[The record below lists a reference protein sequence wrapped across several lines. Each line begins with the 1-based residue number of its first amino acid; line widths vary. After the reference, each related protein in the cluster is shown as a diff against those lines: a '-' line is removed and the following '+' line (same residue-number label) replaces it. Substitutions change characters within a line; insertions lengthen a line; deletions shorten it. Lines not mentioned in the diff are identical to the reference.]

1 MAAAADPKSA
11 PASPDETAHQLR
23 LHEHKEMLRF
33 VTMGSVDDG
42 KSTLIGR
49 LLHDANGVYDDQLRA
64 VSHASRMAGTEID
77 FSLFTDGLVAEREQG
92 ITIDVAYRYFATSKR
107 KFILADTP
115 GHVQYTRNMATGAST
130 ASVAI
135 ILIDARLGVLQQSRR
150 HAYIASLLGIPQ
162 LVVCVNKLDL
172 LGFDEAT
179 YRRVRGDFAAFAEKL
194 GFAGVTFI
202 PISALQGD
210 NVVHRS
216 ARTPYHDGPT
226 LLELLET
233 VRVDDG
239 DRDARP
245 FRFPVQTVLR
255 PSLDY
260 RGFAGTVASGVVR
273 PGDEVMVLPSRK
285 TSRVVGVD
293 RLGEAVQEAFAPMSI
308 ALRLA
313 DEIDVSR
320 GDMIVHAGA
329 RAGGDV
335 KPRVEQ
341 RFDAMV
347 VWLHERPLDRG
358 RSYFLKHTTRTVRA
372 SVEAIA
378 HRVDLDSLE
387 DVPTDHVA
395 MNDIARVS
403 VRTPR
408 PLFVD
413 AYTTNRTTGAF
424 ILVDALTNDTVA
436 AGMILDARAGLG
448 EGARAGEEPAS
459 LVTAAERRAR
469 LGHAGGVIVVSAGA
483 SAGAGAGASASVSA
497 GAGVSLGAEG
507 RAALYAVER
516 ALFDRGYLAVVVAGE
531 GAEAAA
537 VACAEAGAIAVCAL
551 SRVERMAVVERLGG
565 DRVVVASADGGVDA
579 IVSATASAFEKIAPR
594 G

>member
-1 MAAAADPKSA
+1 MAAVSQ
-11 PASPDETAHQLR
+11 SPDDLALYLR
-23 LHEHKEMLRF
+23 KQEQKELLRF

-92 ITIDVAYRYFATSKR
+92 ITIDVAYRYFATEKR

-150 HAYIASLLGIPQ
+150 HAYIASLLGIPH

-172 LGFDEAT
+172 VGFDEAT
-179 YRRVRGDFAAFAEKL
+179 YRRVRDDFEAFAAKL
-194 GFAGVTFI
+194 GFAGITFI

-216 ARTPYHDGPT
+216 ARTPFHDGPT
-226 LLELLET
+226 LLDVLET
-233 VRVDDG
+233 VPIDD
-239 DRDARP
+239 DRNARP

-260 RGFAGTVASGVVR
+260 RGYAGTVASGVVR
-273 PGDEVMVLPSRK
+273 PGDEVMVLPSGK
-285 TSRVVGVD
+285 TTRVVGVD
-293 RLGEAVQEAFAPMSI
+293 RFGETIGEAFAPMSI

-329 RAGGDV
+329 RAESA
-335 KPRVEQ
+335 PRVEQ
-341 RFDAMV
+341 RFDAML

-372 SVEAIA
+372 QVEAIGF
-378 HRVDLDSLE
+378 RIDLDSLE
-387 DVPTDHVA
+387 QVAADHVT

-413 AYTTNRTTGAF
+413 AYAANRTTGAF
-424 ILVDALTNDTVA
+424 ILIDALTNDTVA
-436 AGMILDARAGLG
+436 AGMIVGATGPAAELARD
-448 EGARAGEEPAS
+448 EGPTTRVS
-459 LVTAAERRAR
+459 AAERHERV
-469 LGHAGGVIVVSAGA
+469 GHAGGVVVVG
-483 SAGAGAGASASVSA
+483 GAGTAAETSAV
-497 GAGVSLGAEG
+497 
-507 RAALYAVER
+507 AAMVYAVER
-516 ALFDRGYLAVVVAGE
+516 LLFDRGYLAVAVSGE

-537 VACAEAGAIAVCAL
+537 IACAEAGAIAVCAP
-551 SRVERMAVVERLGG
+551 SRIERMGIAERLGG
-565 DRVVVASADGGVDA
+565 ERVIVAGAGTAEEIVAEAVQGLAIGGKA
-579 IVSATASAFEKIAPR
+579 
-594 G
+594 